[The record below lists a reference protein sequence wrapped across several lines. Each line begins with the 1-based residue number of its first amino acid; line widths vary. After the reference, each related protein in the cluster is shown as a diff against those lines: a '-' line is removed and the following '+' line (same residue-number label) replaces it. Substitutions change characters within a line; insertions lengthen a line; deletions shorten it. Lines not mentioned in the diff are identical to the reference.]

1 MNLGDSE
8 SGSYI
13 VGTLNF
19 SATIISPYE
28 FHEHPTEDNSLF

>member
-1 MNLGDSE
+1 MHSSDIE

-28 FHEHPTEDNSLF
+28 FHEHSTQDNSLF